1 MTISATVMVLL
12 AGCGDVVIQHGD
24 HPDGPLPSAA
34 ALSASDSTPFAGLP
48 SPPDAAAVAALR
60 VVPLDGGPAVS
71 VGSLLG
77 RRATVVAFWQTTCAP
92 CAKELPGLQTMATA
106 LQTQGVRV
114 VLVDVYDSPGDARS
128 YLAARGVSLPAF
140 YDSGASAHD
149 VLRLLGVPTTAVLT
163 GSGSVAARLEGSAD
177 NAGLVG
183 QLASMGIST

>member
-77 RRATVVAFWQTTCAP
+77 RRATVVAFWQTTCA
-92 CAKELPGLQTMATA
+92 TMATA

-149 VLRLLGVPTTAVLT
+149 ALRLLGVPTTAVLT